1 MNNDNQ
7 LSPGAKFRLALKQE
21 TPLQIMGTINAFCA
35 LLAERTGYRAIYLS
49 GAGVANA
56 SYGLPDLGYTSLENV
71 LEEIKR
77 ITQIS
82 ALPLLVDGDTAW
94 DNPQQ
99 TVSAFIAAG
108 AAGIHIEDQ
117 VALKRCGH
125 RLGKTLVSVSEMQ
138 SRLHMAVSGRVD
150 PEFVIM
156 ARTDALSVEG
166 FDAAVARA
174 QAYVEAGADMIFAE
188 ALTTLAEYKQF
199 TQAVAVPVLAN
210 ITEFGQTPL
219 FTVAEL
225 KVVGVDMVLY
235 PLSAFRAMNA
245 AALHVY
251 QTVREQGTQQ
261 NVLSSMQTRSALYDI
276 LDYETSERDIDALL
290 TGQSDEK

>member
-1 MNNDNQ
+1 MNNNQ
-7 LSPGAKFRLALKQE
+7 PSPGAKFRRALTQE

-71 LEEIKR
+71 LKEIKC

-94 DNPQQ
+94 GNPQK
-99 TVSAFIAAG
+99 TVSAFISAG

-125 RLGKTLVSVSEMQ
+125 RPGKALVSVSEMQ
-138 SRLHMAVSGRVD
+138 SRLQMAVAGRVD

-166 FDAAVARA
+166 FEAAVARA
-174 QAYVEAGADMIFAE
+174 LAYVEAGADMIFAE

-199 TQAVAVPVLAN
+199 TEAVAVPVLAN

-225 KVVGVDMVLY
+225 NAVGVDMVLY

-251 QTVREQGTQQ
+251 QSIREQGTQQ
-261 NVLSSMQTRSALYDI
+261 NVLSSMQTRSALYEI

>member
-1 MNNDNQ
+1 MNGDNQ

-56 SYGLPDLGYTSLENV
+56 SYGLPDLGYTSLEDV

-77 ITQIS
+77 IAQIS

-99 TVSAFIAAG
+99 SVSAFIAAG

-125 RLGKTLVSVSEMQ
+125 RLGKALVSVSEMQ
-138 SRLHMAVSGRVD
+138 SRLQMAVAGRVD

-225 KVVGVDMVLY
+225 KAVGVDMVLY

-261 NVLSSMQTRSALYDI
+261 NVLSSMQTRSALYEI
-276 LDYETSERDIDALL
+276 LDYETSERDIDVLL